1 MCRVRARDFL
11 LCVYHVLVSRYRF
24 SHVRV
29 FQVHVSRRSRDR
41 ILDVCVSLVHVTYER
56 ISRARVSRV
65 LVFVS
70 RVRVSRL

>member
-1 MCRVRARDFL
+1 MPCACTYFFLRVYRL
-11 LCVYHVLVSRYRF
+11 LVSRYRF
-24 SHVRV
+24 SHVCV
-29 FQVHVSRRSRDR
+29 FQVQVSRRSRDR

-56 ISRARVSRV
+56 ISRAHVSRV